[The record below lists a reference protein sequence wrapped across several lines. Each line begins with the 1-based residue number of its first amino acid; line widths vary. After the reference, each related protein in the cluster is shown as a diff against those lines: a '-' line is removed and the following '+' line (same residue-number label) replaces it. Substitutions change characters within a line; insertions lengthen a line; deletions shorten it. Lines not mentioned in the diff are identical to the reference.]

1 LSEDSEVKSKV
12 LTVLT
17 PFFLG
22 AFLVGQAGASII
34 TFDDVGDKVTITNQ
48 YSGVIFSS
56 SGLDVVMTTSQNPPY
71 TGTVPNLICTG
82 QAMPIGTV
90 DCSHD
95 LTLDFASPVD
105 NLKFDAFGNQ
115 SAVGTSFAQAD
126 IYQNGVLTQ
135 PNLDLLVSHTS
146 HTAGC
151 PGDPSS
157 PAFTPDCIP
166 DPQDFSAYAGITKLV
181 IHSNTDTQGTAYD
194 NFSFAPQQG
203 ETTDPTPEPSSLF
216 LAGIGG
222 IIWAGSR
229 RLLARKSL

>member
-1 LSEDSEVKSKV
+1 MKSKV

-17 PFFLG
+17 PFLLG
-22 AFLVGQAGASII
+22 AFLVGSAGASII
-34 TFDDVGDKVTITNQ
+34 TFDDVGNKVTITNQ

-56 SGLDVVMTTSQNPPY
+56 AGGDVVMTTAQNPPY

-95 LTLDFASPVD
+95 LTLDFTSPVD

-115 SAVGTSFAQAD
+115 SAVGNTFAIAD
-126 IYQNGVLTQ
+126 VYQNGSLVPTQ
-135 PNLDLLVSHTS
+135 PALNLLVSHTS

-151 PGDPSS
+151 PGDPLD
-157 PAFTPDCIP
+157 PAFTPDCLP
-166 DPQDFSAYAGITKLV
+166 DPQDLSAFSGITKLV
-181 IHSNTDTQGTAYD
+181 IRGNTDNQGTAYD
-194 NFSFAPQQG
+194 NFSFNAA

-222 IIWAGSR
+222 LIWAGSR
-229 RLLARKSL
+229 RLLARKS